1 MATDILSIPQIA
13 VPDLANIQ
21 NDLHIGL
28 GGDVAKRLQKARWTN
43 ETHATKR
50 FPDVVDHPLGE
61 YLVAFAAAP
70 LARASAVAVSGG

>member
-28 GGDVAKRLQKARWTN
+28 GGCCLRRMKQYNKNVYN
-43 ETHATKR
+43 EK
-50 FPDVVDHPLGE
+50 FD
-61 YLVAFAAAP
+61 
-70 LARASAVAVSGG
+70 

>member
-28 GGDVAKRLQKARWTN
+28 GGQPVQPSDEIDVDK
-43 ETHATKR
+43 
-50 FPDVVDHPLGE
+50 E
-61 YLVAFAAAP
+61 YELIP
-70 LARASAVAVSGG
+70 IE